1 MRNFICAVLAR
12 CGPTA
17 PAPNLSAKPVAI
29 IVPFAAGGNVDI
41 TARLVAP
48 GLGMHWGSPWWSRTS
63 RRRRH
68 HRRRSRGEV
77 AADGYTLL
85 MGSNSTFSV
94 APSLYPRNPYHP
106 VRDFAP
112 VIMIASAPFVLVTN
126 PAASAKS
133 VRELVTQAKAAPGKL
148 TMSSAGTGSSNHLV
162 GELFQDI
169 SGARFTHVPYKG
181 SGQALIDLMGGQ
193 VDLHFDQITSAASHI
208 QGGKLRPLLVT
219 ARARVPMLPDVPTA
233 SEAGYPAFEAT
244 NVTGLIAPAGTP
256 REVID
261 RLNAATQKVIAQAA
275 VREKFA
281 GIGASATGGTPEE
294 FAAYIRDDLSKWT
307 RIVKEAHVKVDSF
320 LALFCAVGW
329 RPAIA
334 PSPGEDVAHFHHPH
348 PAPGARRGFPSTGAF
363 VERCARATRASTRG
377 AQYQARPRTS
387 RSSRRAISTWPWC
400 R

>member
-1 MRNFICAVLAR
+1 MRHFICALL
-12 CGPTA
+12 TA
-17 PAPNLSAKPVAI
+17 AATAAGAQTYPAKPVRI

-48 GLGMHWGSPWWSRTS
+48 GLGDALGQPVVVENKPGAGGTIGADLVAKSPP
-63 RRRRH
+63 
-68 HRRRSRGEV
+68 
-77 AADGYTLL
+77 DGYTLL

-133 VRELVTQAKAAPGKL
+133 VRELVAQAKAAPGKL

-208 QGGKLRPLLVT
+208 QAGKLKALMVT
-219 ARARVPMLPDVPTA
+219 APQRVPMLPDVPTA
-233 SEAGYPAFEAT
+233 SEAGYPSFEAT

-256 REVID
+256 REIVEK
-261 RLNAATQKVIAQAA
+261 LAAATQKVISQPAIK
-275 VREKFA
+275 EKLA
-281 GIGASATGGTPEE
+281 GIGADTVGGSPEQ
-294 FAAYIRDDLSKWT
+294 FGAYIRDDFSKWT
-307 RIVKEAHVKVDSF
+307 RIVKDANVKV
-320 LALFCAVGW
+320 
-329 RPAIA
+329 
-334 PSPGEDVAHFHHPH
+334 E
-348 PAPGARRGFPSTGAF
+348 
-363 VERCARATRASTRG
+363 
-377 AQYQARPRTS
+377 
-387 RSSRRAISTWPWC
+387 
-400 R
+400 

>member
-1 MRNFICAVLAR
+1 MTLRFLGALIIAATT
-12 CGPTA
+12 GAMAQGYP
-17 PAPNLSAKPVAI
+17 AKPVRI

-48 GLGMHWGSPWWSRTS
+48 GLGDALGQPVVVENKPGAGGTI
-63 RRRRH
+63 
-68 HRRRSRGEV
+68 GADLV
-77 AADGYTLL
+77 AKSAPDGYTLL

-94 APSLYPRNPYHP
+94 APSLYPKNPYHP

-126 PAASAKS
+126 AAASART
-133 VRELVTQAKAAPGKL
+133 VRELVTQAKATPGKL

-208 QGGKLRPLLVT
+208 QAGKLKALMVT
-219 ARARVPMLPDVPTA
+219 APQRVPMLPDVPTA
-233 SEAGYPAFEAT
+233 SEAGYPSFEAT

-261 RLNAATQKVIAQAA
+261 KLAAATQKVISQPAIK
-275 VREKFA
+275 EKLA
-281 GIGASATGGTPEE
+281 GIGADAVGGSPEQ
-294 FAAYIRDDLSKWT
+294 FGSYIRDDFSKWI
-307 RIVKEAHVKVDSF
+307 RIVKDANVKV
-320 LALFCAVGW
+320 
-329 RPAIA
+329 
-334 PSPGEDVAHFHHPH
+334 E
-348 PAPGARRGFPSTGAF
+348 
-363 VERCARATRASTRG
+363 
-377 AQYQARPRTS
+377 
-387 RSSRRAISTWPWC
+387 
-400 R
+400 